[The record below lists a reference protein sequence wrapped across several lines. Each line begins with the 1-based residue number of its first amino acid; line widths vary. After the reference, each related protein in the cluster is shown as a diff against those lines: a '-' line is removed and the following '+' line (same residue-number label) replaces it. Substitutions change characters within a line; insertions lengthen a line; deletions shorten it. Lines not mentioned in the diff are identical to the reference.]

1 MSHKLNLRHK
11 RYSEK
16 ELEDNCH
23 LFDNDD
29 WADIADNQSLTQKF
43 MEKHSDKIDWDF
55 IALSQK
61 MTAKFIK
68 KHISKI
74 EITYLMVNPRVSKKV
89 KEEIKTLKEII

>member
-1 MSHKLNLRHK
+1 MSHKLDLQKK

-23 LFDNDD
+23 LFDDSD
-29 WADIADNQSLTQKF
+29 WYYLSDNQFLTQRF